1 MRAKRYTSEELLRLY
16 QAGERNFRKANLCN
30 QSFKGQDL
38 SGVDFEG
45 ADIQGA
51 DFTNAILK
59 GANFRSVFCGLKGN
73 LTLRK
78 TSFRKADLTDADC
91 TLASFGKTDFT
102 GAIFN
107 RECWQQAKK
116 GGRVRHPSF
125 KQSKPEYRRPKWVGG
140 SIHRGEILIYLLI
153 GVFSWWISIFDFLDL
168 YMGYI
173 AASKEIFF
181 VAYLLHLGV
190 LGLYCF
196 WQAWRLNQRNQAL
209 ERNGQFTLGVI
220 TDLWL
225 EWDDDNSQDLYFVA
239 YQFAEG
245 FQAYQV
251 FLSAFGSASESL
263 LPTKLNIGDRVTVRY
278 VVKNPKFSQI
288 EEWK

>member
-16 QAGERNFRKANLCN
+16 QAGERNFRKVNLWN

-59 GANFRSVFCGLKGN
+59 GANFRSVIGGLKGN
-73 LTLRK
+73 PTLRK
-78 TSFRKADLTDADC
+78 TSFRNADLTDADC
-91 TLASFGKTDFT
+91 TLARFERTDFT

-116 GGRVRHPSF
+116 VGRVRHPSF
-125 KQSKPEYRRPKWVGG
+125 KQSKPKYRRPKWLGG
-140 SIHRGEILIYLLI
+140 SVHRGWILGFLLL
-153 GVFSWWISIFDFLDL
+153 GVICFLVSIFSFL
-168 YMGYI
+168 YMEYS
-173 AASKEIFF
+173 AADKGIFF
-181 VAYLLHLGV
+181 VAELLFLGV
-190 LGLYCF
+190 MGLYCF
-196 WQAWRLNQRNQAL
+196 WQVWRINQRNQAL
-209 ERNGQFTLGVI
+209 EGNGQFTRGVI
-220 TDLWL
+220 TDLWF
-225 EWDDDNSQDLYFVA
+225 EWDEDNFQDLYFVA
-239 YQFAEG
+239 YQFAER

-251 FLSAFGSASESL
+251 FRSAFGSASEGW
-263 LPTKLNIGDRVTVRY
+263 LPTSLDIGDRVIVRY
-278 VVKNPKFSQI
+278 VVTNPKFSRI